1 MLLSLLYEPIWLY
14 DMLYELTWLC
24 CRLRGGLESVV
35 EELRRGACPSTGPPC
50 VLRTHRQVSTSL
62 RLGFS
67 MLLTRERIKL
77 LLPWADFD
85 VKKEEDVSSVV
96 DCMLQ
101 GIQYGKDSRLLARVL
116 TALQRSGYQ
125 LAEDTAEALFGNL
138 QQICQDFCDAEDE
151 HRMSAGSWSPAPPSP
166 PCPGGTLNVSSW
178 MFHLCFN

>member
-1 MLLSLLYEPIWLY
+1 M
-14 DMLYELTWLC
+14 
-24 CRLRGGLESVV
+24 RGGLESVV
-35 EELRRGACPSTGPPC
+35 EELRRGASPSTGPPC

-96 DCMLQ
+96 DCMLT

-116 TALQRSGYQ
+116 TALQRSGYRP
-125 LAEDTAEALFGNL
+125 AEDAAEMLFGNL
-138 QQICQDFCDAEDE
+138 QQLLAPAVGVLTRLSAAGTSRRTEYRRSYLRRVLAEMNTLVSNIDQICQDYCDAEDE
-151 HRMSAGSWSPAPPSP
+151 RRMTA
-166 PCPGGTLNVSSW
+166 SS
-178 MFHLCFN
+178 

>member
-1 MLLSLLYEPIWLY
+1 M
-14 DMLYELTWLC
+14 
-24 CRLRGGLESVV
+24 V
-35 EELRRGACPSTGPPC
+35 EELRRGASPSTGPPC

-138 QQICQDFCDAEDE
+138 QQLLA
-151 HRMSAGSWSPAPPSP
+151 PAV
-166 PCPGGTLNVSSW
+166 GVLTDD
-178 MFHLCFN
+178 